1 MKIIQLEAEN
11 VKRLRAVTI
20 RPDGNLVEI
29 TGRNGQGKSS
39 VLDAIWWALS
49 GTTHIQAVPIR
60 KGEDEARIRLDLG
73 EIKVVRTFKKR
84 EDGSAGTN
92 LIVES
97 VEGARFPS
105 PQRMLD
111 SLLGALSFD
120 PLAFTRMD
128 GKAQLQAMR
137 RFVPGVDFEAI
148 EAANKADFDRRTDV
162 NRQAKQ
168 LRAQA
173 AGIVVPQDLPAERM
187 DDAALVDEL
196 TKAGEHNAELA
207 ERRARRERAAG
218 DINATEK
225 AAKEDRERA
234 SDLRAEAAEL
244 DDRAAKL
251 EEHATGMRKRLAEAG
266 PLPEPIDTTALR
278 ERIAE
283 GRRLNAAFEAR
294 DRRAGIERDAEAAE
308 EASAVLTNAIA
319 DRKAAMQ
326 AAVAKAEMPVPGL
339 TFGADEI
346 LLGGVPFE
354 QASSAEQLRTS
365 VAIAMA
371 ANPKLRVIRV
381 QDGSLLDEEAMR
393 ILAEMAAEADY
404 QVWIERVGVSGS
416 VGIVIEDGSVRGAI
430 QAAAAE

>member
-1 MKIIQLEAEN
+1 MKIVQLEAEN

-60 KGEDEARIRLDLG
+60 KGENEARIRLDLG
-73 EIKVVRTFKKR
+73 DIKVVRTFKKR
-84 EDGSAGTN
+84 EDESFGTT
-92 LIVES
+92 LVVES

-137 RFVPGVDFEAI
+137 RFVPDVDFEAI
-148 EAANKADFDRRTDV
+148 EAANEVDYDLRTGV

-196 TKAGEHNAELA
+196 
-207 ERRARRERAAG
+207 
-218 DINATEK
+218 D
-225 AAKEDRERA
+225 
-234 SDLRAEAAEL
+234 
-244 DDRAAKL
+244 
-251 EEHATGMRKRLAEAG
+251 
-266 PLPEPIDTTALR
+266 
-278 ERIAE
+278 E
-283 GRRLNAAFEAR
+283 GRRAEC
-294 DRRAGIERDAEAAE
+294 RAGAPEGAPRRDCPRG
-308 EASAVLTNAIA
+308 SLIPRQRC
-319 DRKAAMQ
+319 DRENPGE
-326 AAVAKAEMPVPGL
+326 AVARTCG
-339 TFGADEI
+339 GA
-346 LLGGVPFE
+346 
-354 QASSAEQLRTS
+354 R
-365 VAIAMA
+365 
-371 ANPKLRVIRV
+371 
-381 QDGSLLDEEAMR
+381 
-393 ILAEMAAEADY
+393 
-404 QVWIERVGVSGS
+404 
-416 VGIVIEDGSVRGAI
+416 
-430 QAAAAE
+430 

>member
-1 MKIIQLEAEN
+1 MKIVQLEAEN

-29 TGRNGQGKSS
+29 TGRNGAGKSS
-39 VLDAIWWALS
+39 VLDAIWWALA

-60 KGEDEARIRLDLG
+60 KGENEALIRLDLG
-73 EIKVVRTFKKR
+73 DIKVTRTFKKR

-97 VEGARFPS
+97 TDGARYPS

-148 EAANKADFDRRTDV
+148 EAANEVDYDLRTGV

-173 AGIVVPQDLPAERM
+173 AGIVVPQDLPAERV

-196 TKAGEHNAELA
+196 TRAGEQNADL
-207 ERRARRERAAG
+207 ERRKARRDDTAREVRVLSEQTDRFRTEAQQLRQRAA
-218 DINATEK
+218 DLDAQADQSEATTKALREK
-225 AAKEDRERA
+225 
-234 SDLRAEAAEL
+234 LRTAP
-244 DDRAAKL
+244 
-251 EEHATGMRKRLAEAG
+251 
-266 PLPEPIDTTALR
+266 PLPEPVDTAALR

-283 GRRLNAAFEAR
+283 ASRLNAAFDAR
-294 DRRAGIERDAEAAE
+294 DRRDGIEREAEAAE
-308 EASAVLTNAIA
+308 AKSAALTAAIA
-319 DRKAAMQ
+319 KRKDEMQ

-404 QVWIERVGVSGS
+404 QVWIEVVQSGRS
-416 VGIVIEDGSVRGAI
+416 AAIVIEDGSVRGAI
-430 QAAAAE
+430 RVAAAE